1 MGGIAILDMDGTILR
16 KRSIDVLCKSLGLSR
31 ELLKIDRV
39 SRSLPAFRVGEE
51 IAKFFKGQSKR
62 RLEEIFDTIPLSD
75 GVNSF
80 LEFLGRKQFL
90 IAIATDSYGFLAQR
104 LAQKVGADFVHGHIV
119 EMEGDIL
126 TGRLLTPACC
136 LRVGGCR
143 EFAVCKLDLLR
154 RLKRAKDFSL
164 AVGDG
169 DSDFCVM
176 TEADL
181 PVAYRPR
188 TRSLDAVTK
197 FRVSSFA
204 QLEKIVRR
212 EVERL
217 EDKNRNK

>member
-1 MGGIAILDMDGTILR
+1 MRGIAILDMDGTLLR
-16 KRSIDVLCKSLGLSR
+16 NRSIDVLCESLGLTR
-31 ELLKIDRV
+31 QLLEIDRA
-39 SRSLPAFRVGEE
+39 SASLPAFRVGEE
-51 IAKFFKGQSKR
+51 IAKFFKGQPKR
-62 RLEEIFDTIPLSD
+62 RLEKIFDTLPLSD

-80 LEFLGRKQFL
+80 LEFLRRKQFL

-104 LAQKVGADFVHGHIV
+104 LGQRLGAHVVHGHIV
-119 EMEGDIL
+119 EMQGDIL
-126 TGRLLTPACC
+126 TGRLLTPPCC

-143 EFAVCKLDLLR
+143 EFAVCKLELLR

-197 FRVSSFA
+197 FRASSFA

-217 EDKNRNK
+217 EDDNHNK

>member
-90 IAIATDSYGFLAQR
+90 IAIATDS
-104 LAQKVGADFVHGHIV
+104 
-119 EMEGDIL
+119 
-126 TGRLLTPACC
+126 
-136 LRVGGCR
+136 
-143 EFAVCKLDLLR
+143 
-154 RLKRAKDFSL
+154 
-164 AVGDG
+164 
-169 DSDFCVM
+169 
-176 TEADL
+176 
-181 PVAYRPR
+181 
-188 TRSLDAVTK
+188 
-197 FRVSSFA
+197 
-204 QLEKIVRR
+204 
-212 EVERL
+212 
-217 EDKNRNK
+217 